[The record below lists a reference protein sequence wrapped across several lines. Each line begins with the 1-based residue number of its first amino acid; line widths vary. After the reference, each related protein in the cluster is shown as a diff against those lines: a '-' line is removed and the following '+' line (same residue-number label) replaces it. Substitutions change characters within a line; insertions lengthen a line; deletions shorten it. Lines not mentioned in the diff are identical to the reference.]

1 MLLIYRCCSAAD
13 EFSRAAAALPVDTEF
28 LGLVKKNVD
37 DLKLLRVGIALSQP
51 RRVAMLRAQGMD
63 FTTSALSFCI

>member
-1 MLLIYRCCSAAD
+1 
-13 EFSRAAAALPVDTEF
+13 VDTEF

-63 FTTSALSFCI
+63 FTTSVLSFCI